1 MSYTPLTNVETE
13 LQEVNTALDNLNTEQ
28 DEQSIY
34 QKQIRT
40 LLANILEQQ
49 IETNKL
55 LNKIYSHE

>member
-13 LQEVNTALDNLNTEQ
+13 LQDVNTALDNLNTEQ
-28 DEQSIY
+28 DEQSVY

-55 LNKIYSHE
+55 LKKIYNHE